1 MGYAS
6 DLGTGT
12 VHDICPITGYPR
24 DQWGHLLRTTNLND
38 GDVIPGWD
46 KPGTELPNITSPY
59 GHLEFAIGTGDDF
72 YCFDYEKID
81 AGPRGLFMVL
91 HTTINSETG
100 GFIMAAPHGYE
111 VLPVNT
117 MKQESTAVRAAF
129 GLMDQALEWC
139 AHNDIRHSVKGWNQN
154 PAYFPICVARALR
167 PYKFDN
173 PKTDAAYNVRKNNT
187 KAHNI
192 AREIAY
198 GKKERV

>member
-24 DQWGHLLRTTNLND
+24 DQWGHLLQTTSLHD
-38 GDVIPGWD
+38 GALISDWD
-46 KPGTELPNITSPY
+46 KKGTKLPNFTSPY
-59 GHLEFAIGTGDDF
+59 GHLEFAIGSGDDF

-100 GFIMAAPHGYE
+100 GFIMDAPHGYE
-111 VLPVNT
+111 VLPINT
-117 MKQESTAVRAAF
+117 MTQESTAVRAAF
-129 GLMDQALEWC
+129 GMIDEALEWC
-139 AHNDIRHSVKGWNQN
+139 AHNDIRHTVKGWGQN

-167 PYKFDN
+167 PYKFNN
-173 PKTDAAYNVRKNNT
+173 PKTNAAYNVRKNNT

-198 GKKERV
+198 GKKD

>member
-1 MGYAS
+1 MGYAN

-24 DQWGHLLRTTNLND
+24 DQWGHLLSTTDLRD

-59 GHLEFAIGTGDDF
+59 GHLEFAIGSGDDF
-72 YCFDYEKID
+72 HCFDYEKID

-91 HTTINSETG
+91 HGTVNSETG
-100 GFIMAAPHGYE
+100 SFIENAGYE

-117 MKQESTAVRAAF
+117 MAQESAAVCAAF
-129 GLMDQALEWC
+129 GLMDEALEWC
-139 AHNDIRHSVKGWNQN
+139 SWNEVRHTVKGWNQN

-167 PYKFDN
+167 PYRFKN
-173 PKTDAAYNVRKNNT
+173 IKTGAQLSVRKSNT
-187 KAHNI
+187 KAHKI
-192 AREIAY
+192 AHEIAY
-198 GKKERV
+198 GKKD

>member
-1 MGYAS
+1 MGYAN

-24 DQWGHLLRTTNLND
+24 DEWGHLLQTTSLRD
-38 GDVIPGWD
+38 GAVIPDWD

-72 YCFDYEKID
+72 YCFDYEVIN
-81 AGPRGLFMVL
+81 AGPRGRFVVL
-91 HTTINSETG
+91 HAVINSESG
-100 GFIMAAPHGYE
+100 SFIMDAPYGYE
-111 VLPVNT
+111 VLPANT
-117 MKQESTAVRAAF
+117 MEEQSAAVRAAF

-139 AHNDIRHSVKGWNQN
+139 YDNDIKHSVKGWNQN

-167 PYKFDN
+167 RYKFNN
-173 PKTDAAYNVRKNNT
+173 PKTGAAYNVRKNNT

-192 AREIAY
+192 ARAIAWPA
-198 GKKERV
+198 

>member
-12 VHDICPITGYPR
+12 VHDICPTTGYPR
-24 DQWGHLLRTTNLND
+24 NQWGHLLSTTNLDD
-38 GDVIPGWD
+38 GDVIPDWD

-81 AGPRGLFMVL
+81 AGPRGLFIVL
-91 HTTINSETG
+91 HSTVNSEGG
-100 GFIMAAPHGYE
+100 GFIMGGAYK

-117 MKQESTAVRAAF
+117 MAEESAAVRAAF
-129 GLMDQALEWC
+129 GLMDEALEWC
-139 AHNDIRHSVKGWNQN
+139 YHNEIKHTVKGWNQN

-167 PYKFDN
+167 PYRFKN
-173 PKTDAAYNVRKNNT
+173 AKTGAQYAVRKGNA

-198 GKKERV
+198 GKKD

>member
-12 VHDICPITGYPR
+12 VHDICPVTGYPR
-24 DQWGHLLRTTNLND
+24 DEWKHLLQTTSLRD
-38 GDVIPGWD
+38 GAVIPDWD
-46 KPGTELPNITSPY
+46 KPGTELPNFTSPY

-72 YCFDYEKID
+72 YRFDYEKVN

-91 HTTINSETG
+91 HATINSEGG
-100 GFIMAAPHGYE
+100 GFIMDAFHGYE

-117 MKQESTAVRAAF
+117 MAQESAAVRAAF
-129 GLMDQALEWC
+129 DLMAEALEWC
-139 AHNDIRHSVKGWNQN
+139 CHNDIRHTVKGWNQN

-167 PYKFDN
+167 PYRFKN
-173 PKTDAAYNVRKNNT
+173 AKTGAQYAVRKNNT

-198 GKKERV
+198 GKKD